1 MNINKFA
8 VLSMSVLA
16 AACASTPPVNGN
28 LESARAAVEKLSAEP
43 DAAQRAGKPL
53 QDSRDI
59 LAQADAA
66 AAAHKSNAEVAHLA
80 YLAQRNA
87 DLGEATLVEM
97 RARDQATKAE
107 AERNRIVLEKR
118 DRDIAAA
125 NQKAAEAKQ
134 ELADLQAKQ
143 TDRGLVMTLGDVLFD
158 TGQDT
163 LKAGAELNLD
173 RLAKY
178 MQASPGTKIIVEG
191 HTDNTGSESTNDDLS
206 ARRALAVAKGLESRG
221 IAADRIEAVGRGE
234 HYPVASNT
242 TAAGR
247 QQNRRV
253 EVVFSDEKGQFNP
266 SAARAARSG

>member
-158 TGQDT
+158 TGKDT

-221 IAADRIEAVGRGE
+221 IGADRIEAVGRGE
-234 HYPVASNT
+234 HYPVASNN

-266 SAARAARSG
+266 SAERAARSG

>member
-8 VLSMSVLA
+8 VLSMTVLA
-16 AACASTPPVNGN
+16 AACASTPPANGN
-28 LESARAAVEKLSAEP
+28 LDSARAAVEKLSAEP
-43 DAAQRAGKPL
+43 DAAQKAGKPL

-234 HYPVASNT
+234 HYPVASNN

-253 EVVFSDEKGQFNP
+253 EIVFSDEKGQFNP
-266 SAARAARSG
+266 SAERAARSG